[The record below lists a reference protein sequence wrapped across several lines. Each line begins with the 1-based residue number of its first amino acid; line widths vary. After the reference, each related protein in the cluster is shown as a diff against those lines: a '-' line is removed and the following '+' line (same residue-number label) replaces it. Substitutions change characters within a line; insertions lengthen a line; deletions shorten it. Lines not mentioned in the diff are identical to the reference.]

1 MYSHAVFDLNRYWR
15 YGADINLASS
25 ANYLRDYRI
34 TGYGADVLTSS
45 VYAEGFGT
53 GAYSRIDGT
62 FFQGLNAGV
71 INSSQ
76 LPFVLPRYTYTF
88 TGAPDAIGGRTA
100 LYTTDFNIYR
110 PNGTSDQRL
119 ELGLNY
125 DRPFRNALG
134 QLYDVTLHL
143 DSEVYKAT
151 KLDLLPNYGTVN
163 AATTGQALPTV
174 AVKMRWP
181 FLKSLRNG
189 SAILEPIAQVIAA
202 PNSGNS
208 STRNR
213 PNEDSLDYEFTD
225 TTLFSINRHE
235 GVDRL
240 DGGLR
245 ANVGVHGNWSFNGHQ
260 IDALVGESYQEHVDH
275 NQLPFTGLSTRA
287 SDVVSR
293 VSFIPTRWLDLT
305 LRDRLDHETGQTRFA
320 DALATAGV
328 PLFSVS
334 GGYVYNSRSYY
345 YYYNQNPFAPGGPA
359 AAFFVPTNEATLGAS
374 STYKGY
380 RISAYGRRDLATN
393 QFVALGGDVSYTN
406 DCFIFDASLNRRYT
420 TINGDSGDTSIL
432 FTVTFKTL
440 GTFPING

>member
-1 MYSHAVFDLNRYWR
+1 M
-15 YGADINLASS
+15 
-25 ANYLRDYRI
+25 
-34 TGYGADVLTSS
+34 
-45 VYAEGFGT
+45 
-53 GAYSRIDGT
+53 
-62 FFQGLNAGV
+62 
-71 INSSQ
+71 
-76 LPFVLPRYTYTF
+76 
-88 TGAPDAIGGRTA
+88 
-100 LYTTDFNIYR
+100 
-110 PNGTSDQRL
+110 
-119 ELGLNY
+119 
-125 DRPFRNALG
+125 
-134 QLYDVTLHL
+134 
-143 DSEVYKAT
+143 
-151 KLDLLPNYGTVN
+151 N
-163 AATTGQALPTV
+163 AATTGQALPSV

-181 FLKSLRNG
+181 FLKTLRNG
-189 SAILEPIAQVIAA
+189 SAIVEPIVQVIAA

-208 STRNR
+208 NTRNR

-260 IDALVGESYQEHVDH
+260 IDALIGESYQEHVDQ
-275 NQLPFTGLSTRA
+275 NQLPYTGLSTRA

-345 YYYNQNPFAPGGPA
+345 YYYNQNPYVLGPT
-359 AAFFVPTNEATLGAS
+359 AAFFVPTNEATLGVS

-380 RISAYGRRDLATN
+380 RVSAYGRRDLATN